1 MKQRL
6 LLALLMVFASVGLI
20 GAQNQTPSENAVP
33 INITIP
39 AGSGKV
45 TIQVKSD
52 NGLKAAPNLFKS
64 SDEKITAS
72 GGENT
77 LPYTY
82 TIDQTSSEQTVFFE
96 NASGGGT
103 DAWKGLEMVITGPV
117 SSFVVSGDNGAIAES
132 LTSLSFVDNGELETL
147 ILGPVTSGNQGNIGY
162 VPALETLNCAGNK
175 LSVIPVKT
183 NNQDITIADYNVG
196 EQTSDL
202 TLRMDAMGTT
212 EHTVMV
218 NDESLEKMFPYLEDS
233 DYELT
238 FSDVTVTG
246 NATEGYT
253 FTKNGAHVDGTFTAT
268 LTVDNDRYA
277 GVKISNVK
285 VTVPEP
291 EFELTATTSGGYN
304 LSFQNNGSAF
314 NFENEKLA
322 KGDKLKV
329 TIADFNST
337 THTASMQVSGLAL
350 VEDETNKENGVYT
363 YLVIGDQNPTITAT
377 VTEIPEGKAVVSL
390 YTNVANDNQSAVDL
404 KVSDASIVS
413 NPSVDLKSEVTIKVT
428 APKGYV
434 LDKVLV
440 DGNEPTAGSDAN
452 TYTFMADEAKAY
464 AVEVYFKQGATI
476 TTSVVDAP
484 SGKTIIVK
492 ANGEPVG
499 ADDTLAPETE
509 ITIEPSDDTEN
520 YKLISLTVNGEDIE
534 KNGSS
539 YTYKVKA
546 GVNNIVATY
555 EDQTAKV
562 NYIYIGLSEDD
573 VEVTSDENLKAG
585 QNITVSLKVDH
596 AASVAGIEKVVF
608 NGEEDNDEP
617 FTSQAKAGENTVV
630 IYAKT
635 AATLT
640 IDFEGVESIDGRV
653 IVKAGDRQLTNGAS
667 LEGITSLSILVN
679 NFNIDSKQYV
689 ATATYNGKPL
699 PIGTETTVTVKEPNL
714 LKVIYEIEAAPVKGT
729 VKVIPEGAAEKVEM
743 QDPFYLSEY
752 NAYFVAINV
761 TPKAGY
767 GIEDIEVN
775 GGKSKVDLLFPDYT
789 ENSFLAVA
797 LPGEN
802 TATVYL
808 TTKALV
814 STHVDG
820 LISGTSASG
829 LVSITDEEGDPVVDK
844 STTLDV
850 NETIQIAVNNTLD
863 KHKLVSVTNNG
874 TPLSGSVDGNNMVYT
889 TTVAVGTNNIVVTYM
904 DNMSKGIKTYTAGA
918 EATFAYTQNG
928 TTIDPENLEAGD
940 KFEVAITPEVEGETI
955 QAVYFNNALVTDDD
969 GDGKYTLEAQAGEN
983 TLYVFFNDAAIITW
997 VSPEGTVSVTAG
1009 SESYAQNETLEAEMA
1024 ITATISD
1031 ITEGYNIEHV
1041 YFNGVEPT
1049 SWNADTKSF
1058 TDEVRPGLN
1067 IIHVEY
1073 ENVAASVNLTQSG
1086 NGTVSL
1092 KDEDDADVTNET
1104 TGLVKDQELTLTA
1117 TPTGDFTAAKV
1128 TLNGA
1133 ETGVM
1138 NNGDGT
1144 YTITLVAGVNNINVE
1159 FTKADKGN
1167 LMVKFDSKVNNIQ
1180 IEELNGD
1187 KYWTVSQEDKIE
1199 VPAATLLKVTFQVPD
1214 IKNGNVD
1221 GIVSAVIN
1229 GQNYAP
1235 LTADADGVYTIGQ
1248 ADLANDRIVLPEG
1261 ESVLRIYVKT
1271 RKTINFD
1278 VTNTGYTYNGNPQP
1292 VEFTTYPVDVKN
1304 DPNLKVLYRYKD
1316 GAEYF
1321 EEAPTEA
1328 GDYIVAFS
1336 RPADD
1341 QYSEVKPEECYKEFS
1356 IQPAKLMVTTL
1367 PTVYP
1372 EGTTGSKINVSG
1384 GAIGYMSNGEWIDVP
1399 YEGEFTTVNVH
1410 DPNNQLVKV
1419 SLQLNEDENPNYDYS
1434 ALQNIKVGYET
1445 NSFKGTHYTI
1455 NTDNSEVPA
1464 FRLARTTVSSTNNAL
1479 ISSSDLLDAD
1489 DNLVP
1494 IFDQG
1499 LLDVDCYTLYR
1510 IDEATGKEFQ
1520 VNGTATNGFQVKD
1533 LQMSKDNPTVTL
1545 VLRVKDNRQQLAIK
1559 DTETT
1564 FTIKDKPVY
1573 NSYPHPFYPS
1583 ASNVAIVVGDKKTP
1597 AGNDVYNNLKVTYT
1611 DEKGNM
1617 VLEPVNA
1624 GTYTVTISYA
1634 ADNKYFDFT
1643 ATAEYT
1649 IQKRKL
1655 NDLYILD
1662 PVASP
1667 LAAGLTLENSTL
1679 LGAAE
1684 IPGNYKWEDPTN
1696 IPTADDDGGV
1706 NQHAYFEPIDK
1717 QNFGDHRDVGTVRVR
1732 ILDGVQV
1739 VSAHSNYGK
1748 VLVKD
1753 QTGTALNMPASVA
1766 AGEKLTVSAI
1776 NTDPTLLELES
1787 ITVTMIVDG
1796 EETTTTI
1803 ADGGTITFP
1812 EEGNV
1817 EIEATFKLKDNSQTI
1832 VVPDGQRAVVMPK
1845 SVRGAKLSKTGVYT
1859 VDYGESFTF
1868 TVSTLDADKDK
1879 VVVSVNGTAIQPTNG
1894 VYTISNITE
1903 QQNVSVSLTSKT
1915 EVKLDIPKEYK
1926 LKDGTLIG
1934 RVTVV
1939 NNTSSDGK
1947 VYYNDELTLIA
1958 QPVEGVNFSAWS
1970 DGNKEDVR
1978 KYTVATSEVKLTASF
1993 SGVPTGIEDIE
2004 SASILAGDG
2013 YILIKNVADA
2023 NVTIVGMTGRIQ
2035 AQQQISGDTQIRVPA
2050 GIYVVILENGQDV
2063 KQVKVIVR

>member
-20 GAQNQTPSENAVP
+20 GAQDQAPSENAVP

-39 AGSGKV
+39 AGSGEV
-45 TIQVKSD
+45 TIQVKSE
-52 NGLKAAPNLFKS
+52 NGLSIAPNLFNS
-64 SDEKITAS
+64 SNEKITAS
-72 GGENT
+72 GGNNT

-82 TIDQTSSEQTVFFE
+82 TINQTSSEQTVFFE
-96 NASGGGT
+96 NASGSA

-117 SSFVVSGDNGAIAES
+117 SSFVVSGDNGAIAKS
-132 LTSLSFVDNGELETL
+132 LTSLSFVDNGVLETL
-147 ILGPVTSGNQGNIGY
+147 ILGPTDKGNQGNIGY
-162 VPALETLNCAGNK
+162 VPVLKALNCAGNK
-175 LSVIPVKT
+175 LSVIPVKS
-183 NNQDITIADYNVG
+183 NNGTGASKITITNYNVG
-196 EQTSDL
+196 EQMSDL
-202 TLRMDAMGTT
+202 TLSMDATGTT

-218 NDESLEKMFPYLEDS
+218 NEESLEKMFPYLEDG
-233 DYELT
+233 YELT
-238 FSDVTVTG
+238 FSGVTVTG
-246 NATEGYT
+246 DAESGYT
-253 FTKNGAHVDGTFTAT
+253 FTQNGAHVGGTFTAT
-268 LTVDNDRYA
+268 LTVNNDRYA
-277 GVKISNVK
+277 NVTIPNVT

-291 EFELTATTSGGYN
+291 EFQLTATTTGCN
-304 LSFQNNGSAF
+304 LSFESNGFNYDSNN
-314 NFENEKLA
+314 KLT
-322 KGDKLKV
+322 KGQKLKV
-329 TIADFNST
+329 SIADFNST

-363 YLVIGDQNPTITAT
+363 YLVIGNQNPTITAT
-377 VTEIPEGKAVVSL
+377 VTEIPEGKAVISL
-390 YTNVANDNQSAVDL
+390 YTNVANDGQSAVDL
-404 KVSDASIVS
+404 KVSDASIIS
-413 NPSVDLKSEVTIKVT
+413 SPSVDLESEVTIKVT
-428 APKGYV
+428 APNGYV

-452 TYTFMADEAKAY
+452 TYTFTADEAKAY
-464 AVEVYFKQGATI
+464 AVEVYFTQGATI

-484 SGKTIIVK
+484 SGKTITVK
-492 ANGEPVG
+492 ANGKTVG
-499 ADDTLAPETE
+499 ANDTLVPETE
-509 ITIEPSDDTEN
+509 ITIEPSKDTDS
-520 YKLISLTVNGEDIE
+520 YKLVSLTVNGEDIK
-534 KNGSS
+534 KNGSP

-555 EDQTAKV
+555 ENQAATIKAYYFGIAEANV
-562 NYIYIGLSEDD
+562 SITPE
-573 VEVTSDENLKAG
+573 SDLKAG
-585 QNITVSLKVDH
+585 QTITVTTKELLPSGV
-596 AASVAGIEKVVF
+596 VGIEKVVI
-608 NGEEDNDEP
+608 NGTEDASSP
-617 FTSQAKAGENTVV
+617 FEGTAVAGENTVIV
-630 IYAKT
+630 YGKT
-635 AATLT
+635 TPTLT
-640 IDFEGVESIDGRV
+640 ISGRGNLEKYVTVTDAEGKSLKNGDAVTDGSELTITIQEVDGYTVEAYFNSEKLAIATENTVTAKAPYSLIVNYTEEAEPTIGTMTYVPEGVG
-653 IVKAGDRQLTNGAS
+653 
-667 LEGITSLSILVN
+667 
-679 NFNIDSKQYV
+679 
-689 ATATYNGKPL
+689 TATMDKNNDHPTHWKVVTTPNKGYGVLKVVVNGKDATQFYGTSTYIFPYQPGANNATVYFTNKSVISSAVKGIESSSVGDL
-699 PIGTETTVTVKEPNL
+699 TITLQEDGSTVDPEKTYEIGT
-714 LKVIYEIEAAPVKGT
+714 VISIK
-729 VKVIPEGAAEKVEM
+729 AAEKE
-743 QDPFYLSEY
+743 
-752 NAYFVAINV
+752 
-761 TPKAGY
+761 GY
-767 GIEDIEVN
+767 KIASLLVN
-775 GGKSKVDLLFPDYT
+775 GQKPADCSADNT
-789 ENSFLAVA
+789 
-797 LPGEN
+797 
-802 TATVYL
+802 TAT
-808 TTKALV
+808 
-814 STHVDG
+814 
-820 LISGTSASG
+820 
-829 LVSITDEEGDPVVDK
+829 
-844 STTLDV
+844 
-850 NETIQIAVNNTLD
+850 
-863 KHKLVSVTNNG
+863 HKLV
-874 TPLSGSVDGNNMVYT
+874 
-889 TTVAVGTNNIVVTYM
+889 VGTNYVEVVYESITAKEFKVISVGDGEVTSSNITYYKDGVSVSNPTTLNAN
-904 DNMSKGIKTYTAGA
+904 DNISLA
-918 EATFAYTQNG
+918 
-928 TTIDPENLEAGD
+928 IDTEKD
-940 KFEVAITPEVEGETI
+940 IR
-955 QAVYFNNALVTDDD
+955 QVYFNNSSLGYNETTEQ
-969 GDGKYTLEAQAGEN
+969 YTGGTVLAGTN
-983 TLYVFFNDAAIITW
+983 TVYVFFNDAALVRTAYSSED
-997 VSPEGTVSVTAG
+997 VTVTVTADG
-1009 SESYAQNETLEAEMA
+1009 KTIDDDETELNNGDEITIKVTPQAQRSVKA
-1024 ITATISD
+1024 
-1031 ITEGYNIEHV
+1031 V
-1041 YFNGVEPT
+1041 WFNGIQQNTE
-1049 SWNADTKSF
+1049 AF
-1058 TDEVRPGLN
+1058 TTEQTFTVNVQSGLN
-1067 IIHVEY
+1067 VIHVEC

-1092 KDEDDADVTNET
+1092 KDGNNTDVTNAT

-1133 ETGVM
+1133 ETGVTD
-1138 NNGDGT
+1138 NGDGT

-1167 LMVKFDSKVNNIQ
+1167 LMVKFDDTKVNSIQ

-1187 KYWTVSQEDKIE
+1187 KYWAVSQEGTIE
-1199 VPAATLLKVTFQVPD
+1199 VPAATLLKVTFKVD
-1214 IKNGNVD
+1214 NVGD
-1221 GIVSAVIN
+1221 AIVSAVIN

-1235 LTADADGVYTIGQ
+1235 LTADANGVYTIGQ

-1384 GAIGYMSNGEWIDVP
+1384 GAIGYMSNGEWIGVP

-1419 SLQLNEDENPNYDYS
+1419 SLQLNEEENPNYDYS
-1434 ALQNIKVGYET
+1434 ALQNIKVSYET

-1455 NTDNSEVPA
+1455 NVDNSEVPS

-1489 DNLVP
+1489 DNIVP

-1499 LLDVDCYTLYR
+1499 LLGVDCYTLYK
-1510 IDEATGKEFQ
+1510 IDEATGKEFH
-1520 VNGTATNGFQVKD
+1520 VNSTATHGFQVKD

-1545 VLRVKDNRQQLAIK
+1545 VLRVKDNRQQLSIK

-1573 NSYPHPFYPS
+1573 DSYPHPFYPS
-1583 ASNVAIVVGDKKTP
+1583 ASNVAIVVGDKKEAANT
-1597 AGNDVYNNLKVTYT
+1597 AVYQNLKVTYT

-1624 GTYTVTISYA
+1624 GKYTVTISYA
-1634 ADNKYFDFT
+1634 ADDKYFDFS

-1649 IQKRKL
+1649 IEKRKL
-1655 NDLYILD
+1655 DDLYIMD

-1753 QTGTALNMPASVA
+1753 QTGTALNMPASVQP
-1766 AGEKLTVSAI
+1766 GEKLTVSAV

-1787 ITVTMIVDG
+1787 ISVTMIVNG
-1796 EETTTTI
+1796 KETTTTI

-1879 VVVSVNGTAIQPTNG
+1879 VVVSVNGTAIQPANG

-2050 GIYVVILENGQDV
+2050 GIYVVVLENGQDV

>member
-6 LLALLMVFASVGLI
+6 LLALLMVFASVGLAM
-20 GAQNQTPSENAVP
+20 GQSTQHPMKF
-33 INITIP
+33 TIP
-39 AGSGKV
+39 QGNPDEAV
-45 TIQVKSD
+45 TVVVTGGFDISSYPHLYKGEAEEVKPNHTTGQLSWSISYASSAQEFYFGNSED
-52 NGLKAAPNLFKS
+52 NVTWDMSKMALTFDG
-64 SDEKITAS
+64 
-72 GGENT
+72 
-77 LPYTY
+77 
-82 TIDQTSSEQTVFFE
+82 Q
-96 NASGGGT
+96 
-103 DAWKGLEMVITGPV
+103 V
-117 SSFVVSGDNGAIAES
+117 SSFIIESDGGTFAKNLKSLSFINNGGVLETLKLGPKEGGITFVPA
-132 LTSLSFVDNGELETL
+132 LTSLVIPDAKLKVLPYKG
-147 ILGPVTSGNQGNIGY
+147 GNI
-162 VPALETLNCAGNK
+162 
-175 LSVIPVKT
+175 T
-183 NNQDITIADYNVG
+183 NYSVG
-196 EQTSDL
+196 EQTPDMSPISLTRNTDNSVSITSTQLGLTQEVSIESIEAEGIAATKNASGNWELKENGVWASGNMTLKL
-202 TLRMDAMGTT
+202 TLGGKYDGA
-212 EHTVMV
+212 VMNV
-218 NDESLEKMFPYLEDS
+218 PVSLAEVE
-233 DYELT
+233 
-238 FSDVTVTG
+238 FSIDVTATG
-246 NATEGYT
+246 C
-253 FTKNGAHVDGTFTAT
+253 K
-268 LTVDNDRYA
+268 L
-277 GVKISNVK
+277 
-285 VTVPEP
+285 
-291 EFELTATTSGGYN
+291 
-304 LSFQNNGSAF
+304 AF
-314 NFENEKLA
+314 ADDFNWENEKLSA
-322 KGDKLKV
+322 GEEITLTIMPDDNNVLSSLQTEGLDWVTDQLPEEDALTYTFRVKGDEAPSISV
-329 TIADFNST
+329 TCVA
-337 THTASMQVSGLAL
+337 Q
-350 VEDETNKENGVYT
+350 EEEK
-363 YLVIGDQNPTITAT
+363 AT
-377 VTEIPEGKAVVSL
+377 VSL
-390 YTNVANDNQSAVDL
+390 YTNVANDSQSAVDL
-404 KVSDASIVS
+404 QVSSSSIIS
-413 NPSVDLKSEVTIKVT
+413 NPSIALNSEVTIKVT
-428 APKGYV
+428 APNGYV

-440 DGNEPTAGSDAN
+440 DGNEPTADSDAN

-476 TTSVVDAP
+476 TTSVGDAP
-484 SGKTIIVK
+484 KGKAIIVK
-492 ANGEPVG
+492 ANGETVG

-509 ITIEPSDDTEN
+509 ITIEPSADTEN
-520 YKLISLTVNGEDIE
+520 YKLISLTVNGEDIK
-534 KNGSS
+534 KNGSP
-539 YTYKVKA
+539 YTYQVKA

-555 EDQTAKV
+555 EDQAAKV

-585 QNITVSLKVDH
+585 QDITVSLKDNH

-608 NGEEDNDEP
+608 NGEEDNEAP

-640 IDFEGVESIDGRV
+640 IDFEGDVTSIDNRV
-653 IVKAGDRQLTNGAS
+653 IVKAGDKTLTNGAS
-667 LEGITSLSILVN
+667 LEGITSLSILVK
-679 NFNIDSKQYV
+679 NFNVGATQYV

-699 PIGTETTVTVKEPNL
+699 KIDAENTVTVEEPNL
-714 LKVIYEIEAAPVKGT
+714 LKVIYKKEATPVKGT
-729 VKVIPEGAAEKVEM
+729 VKVIPEGTAEKVEM
-743 QDPFYLSEY
+743 QDPFYLAEY

-775 GGKSKVDLLFPDYT
+775 GGKSKVDLLFPGY

-814 STHVDG
+814 STHVEG

-874 TPLSGSVDGNNMVYT
+874 TPLTGSVDGNNMVYT

-918 EATFAYTQNG
+918 EATFAYTQSGNA
-928 TTIDPENLEAGD
+928 IDPESLEAGD
-940 KFEVAITPEVEGETI
+940 KFEVAITPKLEGETI
-955 QAVYFNNALVTDDD
+955 QAVYFNNALVTDED

-1009 SESYAQNETLEAEMA
+1009 SESYAQNETLEAETA
-1024 ITATISD
+1024 IKATISD
-1031 ITEGYNIEHV
+1031 VTEGYNIEHV

-1058 TDEVRPGLN
+1058 TEEVRPGLN

-1092 KDEDDADVTNET
+1092 KDENGNDVTNTT

-1133 ETGVM
+1133 ETGVTD
-1138 NNGDGT
+1138 NGDET

-1167 LMVKFDSKVNNIQ
+1167 LMVKFDSKVNDIQ

-1187 KYWTVSQEDKIE
+1187 KYWAVSQEDKIE

-1271 RKTINFD
+1271 RKQINFA
-1278 VTNTGYTYNGNPQP
+1278 VRQTGYTYNGNPQP

-1304 DPNLKVLYRYKD
+1304 DPNLKVLYRYED
-1316 GAEYF
+1316 GNEYLD
-1321 EEAPTEA
+1321 EAPTNE
-1328 GDYIVAFS
+1328 GDYVVTFS

-1341 QYSEVKPEECYKEFS
+1341 QYSAVEAESAAYTYKFS
-1356 IQPAKLMVTTL
+1356 IQKAKLMVTTL
-1367 PTVYP
+1367 PTAYP
-1372 EGTTGSKINVSG
+1372 EGGTNSKVAISG
-1384 GAIGYMSNGEWIDVP
+1384 GAIGYMSDGVIIPVD
-1399 YEGEFTTVNVH
+1399 YDGEFTTVNGHTPSLQSVQVTLSLNGDE
-1410 DPNNQLVKV
+1410 DPNL
-1419 SLQLNEDENPNYDYS
+1419 DYS
-1434 ALQNIKVGYET
+1434 ALYTGTKVCYET
-1445 NSFKGTHYTI
+1445 PSFNGTHYTI
-1455 NTDNSEVPA
+1455 STDNSEVPSFYLTRNGA
-1464 FRLARTTVSSTNNAL
+1464 
-1479 ISSSDLLDAD
+1479 IIGSSDLLDAD
-1489 DNLVP
+1489 DQIIPV
-1494 IFDQG
+1494 FERG
-1499 LLDVDCYTLYR
+1499 LLNLSCYTLYR
-1510 IDEATGKEFQ
+1510 IDDATGKEIK
-1520 VNGTATNGFQVKD
+1520 VNTTATDGFYVKD
-1533 LQMSKDNPTVTL
+1533 LGMLTDNPTVTL

-1624 GTYTVTISYA
+1624 GKYTVTITYA
-1634 ADNKYFDFT
+1634 ADDKYFDFS

-1649 IQKRKL
+1649 IEKRKL
-1655 NDLYILD
+1655 DDLYIMD

-1696 IPTADDDGGV
+1696 VPTADDDGGV
-1706 NQHAYFEPIDK
+1706 NQHAYFEPIDT
-1717 QNFGDHRDVGTVRVR
+1717 QNFGNHRDVGTVRVR

-1868 TVSTLDADKDK
+1868 TVSTLEADKDK
-1879 VVVSVNGTAIQPTNG
+1879 VVVSVNGTAIQPANG

>member
-39 AGSGKV
+39 AGSGEV
-45 TIQVKSD
+45 TISVSSD
-52 NGLKAAPNLFKS
+52 NGLSVAPNLFNS
-64 SDEKITAS
+64 SNEKITAS
-72 GGENT
+72 GGNNT

-82 TIDQTSSEQTVFFE
+82 TINQTSSEQTVFFE
-96 NASGGGT
+96 NASGSA

-132 LTSLSFVDNGELETL
+132 LTSLSFVNNDGVLETL
-147 ILGPVTSGNQGNIGY
+147 KLASVEGGIAY
-162 VPALETLNCAGNK
+162 VPELTSLTIPAAKLKVLPYKGNK
-175 LSVIPVKT
+175 
-183 NNQDITIADYNVG
+183 ITTYSVG
-196 EQTSDL
+196 EQTPNMSPISLSRNTDNSVSITNKQLGLTQEVSIESIAAEGIATNKNASGNWELQKNGVWASGTMTLKL
-202 TLRMDAMGTT
+202 TLGGKYEGA
-212 EHTVMV
+212 VINV
-218 NDESLEKMFPYLEDS
+218 PVSLAEVE
-233 DYELT
+233 
-238 FSDVTVTG
+238 FSMAV
-246 NATEGYT
+246 
-253 FTKNGAHVDGTFTAT
+253 TAT
-268 LTVDNDRYA
+268 GCKL
-277 GVKISNVK
+277 
-285 VTVPEP
+285 
-291 EFELTATTSGGYN
+291 
-304 LSFQNNGSAF
+304 AF
-314 NFENEKLA
+314 ADDFNWENEKLSA
-322 KGDKLKV
+322 DEEITLTIMPNDNNVLSSLQTEGLDWVTDQLPAEDALTYTFRVKGDVAPSISV
-329 TIADFNST
+329 TCVAR
-337 THTASMQVSGLAL
+337 
-350 VEDETNKENGVYT
+350 EEEK
-363 YLVIGDQNPTITAT
+363 AT
-377 VTEIPEGKAVVSL
+377 VSL
-390 YTNVANDNQSAVDL
+390 FTNVANDGLAHANVTTSSSTDLVSTAEVGTSLTVSA
-404 KVSDASIVS
+404 K
-413 NPSVDLKSEVTIKVT
+413 
-428 APKGYV
+428 APDGYV
-434 LDKVLV
+434 LDVIKVQGTEQTELTETDDV
-440 DGNEPTAGSDAN
+440 
-452 TYTFMADEAKAY
+452 YTCTFTVAEGTNL
-464 AVEVYFKQGATI
+464 VEVYFKQGAKVTAEVSGEVSGTDSEILIMAGTEAVEENTTLEPGTEVTI
-476 TTSVVDAP
+476 TPP
-484 SGKTIIVK
+484 SP
-492 ANGEPVG
+492 A
-499 ADDTLAPETE
+499 
-509 ITIEPSDDTEN
+509 
-520 YKLISLTVNGEDIE
+520 
-534 KNGSS
+534 
-539 YTYKVKA
+539 
-546 GVNNIVATY
+546 
-555 EDQTAKV
+555 
-562 NYIYIGLSEDD
+562 
-573 VEVTSDENLKAG
+573 
-585 QNITVSLKVDH
+585 
-596 AASVAGIEKVVF
+596 
-608 NGEEDNDEP
+608 
-617 FTSQAKAGENTVV
+617 
-630 IYAKT
+630 
-635 AATLT
+635 
-640 IDFEGVESIDGRV
+640 EGW
-653 IVKAGDRQLTNGAS
+653 
-667 LEGITSLSILVN
+667 
-679 NFNIDSKQYV
+679 
-689 ATATYNGKPL
+689 
-699 PIGTETTVTVKEPNL
+699 
-714 LKVIYEIEAAPVKGT
+714 
-729 VKVIPEGAAEKVEM
+729 
-743 QDPFYLSEY
+743 
-752 NAYFVAINV
+752 
-761 TPKAGY
+761 
-767 GIEDIEVN
+767 
-775 GGKSKVDLLFPDYT
+775 
-789 ENSFLAVA
+789 
-797 LPGEN
+797 
-802 TATVYL
+802 
-808 TTKALV
+808 
-814 STHVDG
+814 
-820 LISGTSASG
+820 
-829 LVSITDEEGDPVVDK
+829 
-844 STTLDV
+844 
-850 NETIQIAVNNTLD
+850 
-863 KHKLVSVTNNG
+863 KLVSVTNNG
-874 TPLSGSVDGNNMVYT
+874 VLCSDEGQSDGSYTATLSAGTNHIVATYESRLATQLVTIYTGGISAADVTISFEGYTGEINSAGGPLSGSSFVEGKNITVTFPNLEKMTVNAVYINNEKVDGSNGSYTGTSVAGVNTIVVEGIADPTIQAAIIGEGTESLDASKLISWTPTDDLAVGSSVTFTIAETSEDFQVKAVYFNGELLHKTDDKYTAELEGGTNYITVEYVSTAIGDIVVDVIAEEGGTATYKLNQKNRTVTIT
-889 TTVAVGTNNIVVTYM
+889 TTPKSGYGVESVVANGGNSLVTTKTANQKYTFTAQPGKNTVQVYFTQQAVV
-904 DNMSKGIKTYTAGA
+904 SAQG
-918 EATFAYTQNG
+918 
-928 TTIDPENLEAGD
+928 LEAGD
-940 KFEVAITPEVEGETI
+940 ITVKDGDNPVTLWGSADATTLEIGTPITITVDNDKEGYELKSVTVNGKDQGEGTLSSDGKSKTYTYNVVVGENHIVATYESTKATEVKEIVVGGEADVKYYKESAEITDFSTLTDGTAIDIEIEAETPNTFRT
-955 QAVYFNNALVTDDD
+955 AYFNNEMLEDENE
-969 GDGKYTLEAQAGEN
+969 DGKYEAEVRKGEN
-983 TLYVFFNDAAIITW
+983 TLYVFLNDAAAI
-997 VSPEGTVSVTAG
+997 VANESENGTVTFTPSDAELDEG
-1009 SESYAQNETLEAEMA
+1009 SEVKVSIEPA
-1024 ITATISD
+1024 
-1031 ITEGYNIEHV
+1031 EGYEIAHV
-1041 YFNGVEPT
+1041 YYNGQLVENVT
-1049 SWNADTKSF
+1049 NGEFDVTVQS
-1058 TDEVRPGLN
+1058 GLN
-1067 IIHVEY
+1067 VVHVEY
-1073 ENVAASVNLTQSG
+1073 NQRPELNVEWDANAGSVTWRPKKNLTTGQEVTFTVKPNESTG
-1086 NGTVSL
+1086 FLFAQFYHNGKLIS
-1092 KDEDDADVTNET
+1092 DDNEDGKYE
-1104 TGLVKDQELTLTA
+1104 
-1117 TPTGDFTAAKV
+1117 
-1128 TLNGA
+1128 
-1133 ETGVM
+1133 
-1138 NNGDGT
+1138 
-1144 YTITLVAGVNNINVE
+1144 ITLVAGENNVY
-1159 FTKADKGN
+1159 
-1167 LMVKFDSKVNNIQ
+1167 VKFSAEVEGHMLVKYDEQTTETTTEVTNVVIS
-1180 IEELNGD
+1180 ELKGD
-1187 KYWTVSQEDKIE
+1187 KTWSPDNGEYID

-1271 RKTINFD
+1271 RKQINFA
-1278 VTNTGYTYNGNPQP
+1278 VRQTGYTYNGNPQP

-1304 DPNLKVLYRYKD
+1304 DPNLKVLYRYED
-1316 GAEYF
+1316 GNEYLD
-1321 EEAPTEA
+1321 EAPTNE
-1328 GDYIVAFS
+1328 GDYVVTFS

-1341 QYSEVKPEECYKEFS
+1341 QYSEVEAESAAYTYKFS

-1367 PTVYP
+1367 PTAYP
-1372 EGTTGSKINVSG
+1372 EGGTSSKVVISG

-1399 YEGEFTTVNVH
+1399 YDGEFTTANVH

-1455 NTDNSEVPA
+1455 NVDNSEVSS

-1520 VNGTATNGFQVKD
+1520 VNGTATDGFQVKD

-1583 ASNVAIVVGDKKTP
+1583 ASNVAIVVGDQKKAADAT
-1597 AGNDVYNNLKVTYT
+1597 VYQNLKVTYT

-1624 GTYTVTISYA
+1624 GKYTVTISYA
-1634 ADNKYFDFT
+1634 ADDKYFDFS

-1649 IQKRKL
+1649 IEKRKL
-1655 NDLYILD
+1655 DDLYIMD

-1766 AGEKLTVSAI
+1766 AGE
-1776 NTDPTLLELES
+1776 DPTLLELES

-1879 VVVSVNGTAIQPTNG
+1879 VVVSVNGTAIQPANG

>member
-20 GAQNQTPSENAVP
+20 GAQNSPSQNAVP

-39 AGSGKV
+39 AGSDKV

-52 NGLKAAPNLFKS
+52 NGLEAAPNLFKS

-96 NASGGGT
+96 NASGGST
-103 DAWKGLEMVITGPV
+103 DDWKGLEMVITGPV
-117 SSFVVSGDNGAIAES
+117 SSFVVSGDNGAIAKS
-132 LTSLSFVDNGELETL
+132 LTSLSFVNNDGVLETL
-147 ILGPVTSGNQGNIGY
+147 KLASVEGGIAY
-162 VPALETLNCAGNK
+162 VPELTSLTIPAAKLKVLPYKGNK
-175 LSVIPVKT
+175 
-183 NNQDITIADYNVG
+183 ITTYSVG
-196 EQTSDL
+196 EQTPNMSPISLNRNTDNSVSITKEQLGL
-202 TLRMDAMGTT
+202 TQ
-212 EHTVMV
+212 EVSI
-218 NDESLEKMFPYLEDS
+218 ESI
-233 DYELT
+233 
-238 FSDVTVTG
+238 
-246 NATEGYT
+246 AAEGIAA
-253 FTKNGAHVDGTFTAT
+253 TKNAS
-268 LTVDNDRYA
+268 DNW
-277 GVKISNVK
+277 
-285 VTVPEP
+285 
-291 EFELTATTSGGYN
+291 EL
-304 LSFQNNGSAF
+304 
-314 NFENEKLA
+314 
-322 KGDKLKV
+322 
-329 TIADFNST
+329 
-337 THTASMQVSGLAL
+337 
-350 VEDETNKENGVYT
+350 KENGVWASGDMTLKLTLGGKYDGAVINVPVSLT
-363 YLVIGDQNPTITAT
+363 AVSFNLSVGAHDNCSLVFQKGAVGFNYESETVAAGDEITVTITPDANNVLSSLRTEGLDWVTDQLPEEDALTYTFKVKGDVAPSISVTCVAPEEEKAT
-377 VTEIPEGKAVVSL
+377 VSL
-390 YTNVANDNQSAVDL
+390 FTNVANDSPSAVDL
-404 KVSDASIVS
+404 QVNNSSILS
-413 NPSVDLKSEVTIKVT
+413 SPSIALNSVVTIKVA

-452 TYTFMADEAKAY
+452 TYTFTATNAKAY

-520 YKLISLTVNGEDIE
+520 YKLISLTVNGEDIK

-585 QNITVSLKVDH
+585 QDITVSLKDNH

-679 NFNIDSKQYV
+679 NFNVDSKQYV

-743 QDPFYLSEY
+743 QDPFYLAAY

-775 GGKSKVDLLFPDYT
+775 GGKSQVDLLFPGY

-814 STHVDG
+814 STHVEG

-874 TPLSGSVDGNNMVYT
+874 TPLTGSVDGNNMVYT